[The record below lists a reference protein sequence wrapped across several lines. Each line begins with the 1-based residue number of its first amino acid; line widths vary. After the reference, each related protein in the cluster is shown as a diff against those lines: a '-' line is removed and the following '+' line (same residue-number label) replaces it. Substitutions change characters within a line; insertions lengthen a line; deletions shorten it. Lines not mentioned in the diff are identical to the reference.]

1 YAVFCLKKKNF
12 QKLIQGSRAP
22 QGIDSVCMA
31 NDAPR
36 MNEPPDVVSR
46 YFERDAHRDVEAIVA
61 LFSADATVVD
71 EGEARR
77 GKAEL
82 RAWQLGAASK
92 YEYETDVL
100 SGEALGADRYLV
112 TGRL

>member
-1 YAVFCLKKKNF
+1 
-12 QKLIQGSRAP
+12 
-22 QGIDSVCMA
+22 
-31 NDAPR
+31 

-46 YFERDAHRDVEAIVA
+46 YFEHDAQRDVEAIVA
-61 LFSADATVVD
+61 LFSGDATVVD

-77 GKAEL
+77 GKAEI

-92 YEYETDVL
+92 YEYDTEVF

-112 TGRL
+112 TGRLTGNFPGGTADLRWDFTLAGDLISRLVIAP

>member
-1 YAVFCLKKKNF
+1 
-12 QKLIQGSRAP
+12 
-22 QGIDSVCMA
+22 
-31 NDAPR
+31 

-46 YFERDAHRDVEAIVA
+46 YFERDAQRDVEAIVA

-77 GKAEL
+77 GKAEI

-112 TGRL
+112 TGRLTGSCPGGTAQLRWDFTVAGDLIRHLVIAP